1 MRHTLR
7 AAFRAAVAAADPA
20 VVLPPHLPLDLAG
33 GRWGRVIVV
42 GAGKAAEPMARAAV
56 AHLQRQHPHVRLEG
70 VVVAPHLPPGTQP
83 VVAVGRAHEV
93 SVLRG
98 AHPVPDEHG
107 LAATRRVM
115 QLVAGAGP
123 GDLVVVLLS
132 GGGSALLTAPAGVTL
147 ERKAALT
154 RALLA
159 SGATIGELNT
169 VRKHLSA
176 VKGGRLA
183 ALAAGNGA
191 EVLTLAVS
199 DVAGDDASTIASG
212 PTVPDPTTYQDAL
225 TVAERHV
232 PHMADVL
239 TELRAGA
246 AGLRPE
252 SPKPGDE
259 RLKRARYVLV
269 ADPGS
274 SVAAAKAVLEGAGVT
289 VVDLGATLEG
299 EARVVGA
306 EHAAWVSAQ
315 LHAQVHA
322 QLQAKAPAEV
332 HVKAQGQAQA
342 AAAGPVALLSGG
354 ELTVTL
360 TPAGKERAG
369 AGTGR
374 GGPNGEYALG
384 LVAAIARATG
394 AAGSA
399 NPASS
404 LGGTGFDLYVLA
416 ADTDGLDGGGSALN
430 GSALNGSELNGSEL
444 AGSELAG
451 PELMDPELPAAE
463 PAALAGAA
471 GALFGPD
478 ELAAVELREVER
490 ALEEHDSH
498 GYLQRMGGLFV
509 TGPTGTNVNDLRIV
523 LLVPAER

>member
-1 MRHTLR
+1 MRRTLK
-7 AAFRAAVAAADPA
+7 AAFQAAVAAADPA

-83 VVAVGRAHEV
+83 VVAVGRAREV

-159 SGATIGELNT
+159 SGATIAELNT

-225 TVAERHV
+225 AVAERHV
-232 PHMADVL
+232 PHMTDVL

-259 RLKRARYVLV
+259 RLQRARYVLV

-306 EHAAWVSAQ
+306 EHATWVHAQ

-322 QLQAKAPAEV
+322 MAPAEV
-332 HVKAQGQAQA
+332 HAKTQGQAQA

-360 TPAGKERAG
+360 TAAGQECAG

-384 LVAAIARATG
+384 LVAALARASG
-394 AAGSA
+394 AAASA
-399 NPASS
+399 NPTSG
-404 LGGTGFDLYVLA
+404 LGGAGFDLYVLA

-430 GSALNGSELNGSEL
+430 GSALNGSELNGPEL

-478 ELAAVELREVER
+478 ELAAVELRDVER